1 MIKAYSGYNQLL
13 HAWIYGDDSFEGHT
27 PNNRMFAEGNDLYSY
42 RYGAMI
48 GKKLPNQT
56 ILVDTRSFSNTTSK
70 QQSLLRSAI
79 PSNWNIIYV
88 EDPSQ
93 TPRVLIQRNIGLI
106 KDTLNK
112 IPKAISRKLEY
123 LQTANHERI
132 NVLKLVALYPEQC
145 SLADFRWLE
154 NEFLPVDYIPN
165 YAEWQT
171 KENDKAHQRILKQ
184 QKEDEFRALKGEEQ
198 LALWLNFEANSCYS
212 YTGLTRLRY
221 NEKTQEI
228 QTTQGITIHKDKVK
242 ELYELLR
249 DGKDVI
255 GLKIDNT
262 YTVISLKDNVLC
274 IGCHKLDIKQLLI
287 FGSRVFKNETNIHR
301 PVQSSTQS

>member
-1 MIKAYSGYNQLL
+1 MIKAYQNYNQLL
-13 HAWIYGDDSFEGHT
+13 HNWIYGDEFFEGHT
-27 PNNRMFAEGNDLYSY
+27 PGNRMFAEGNNLYSY

-48 GKKLPNQT
+48 AKKLANQT

-70 QQSLLRSAI
+70 QQGLLQGAI
-79 PSNWNIIYV
+79 PANWNIIYV

-93 TPRVLIQRNIGLI
+93 TPKVIIQRSIGLI
-106 KDTLNK
+106 KDTLDK
-112 IPKAISRKLEY
+112 IPKAIVRKLEH
-123 LQTANHERI
+123 LQTANQERI
-132 NVLKLVALYPEQC
+132 NILKLIALYPEQC

-154 NEFLPVDYIPN
+154 YDFLPSTYISN

-171 KENDKAHQRILKQ
+171 KENDKANKRILKQ

-221 NEKTQEI
+221 NEKTEEI
-228 QTTQGITIHKDKVK
+228 QTTQGISIHKDKVK
-242 ELYELLR
+242 ELYDLLSV
-249 DGKDVI
+249 GESVI

-262 YTVISLKDNVLC
+262 YTVISLVDNILK
-274 IGCHKLDIKQLLI
+274 IGCHSLDVMQLLL
-287 FGSRVFKNETNIHR
+287 FGNKVFKN
-301 PVQSSTQS
+301 

>member
-1 MIKAYSGYNQLL
+1 MITAYSGYNRLL
-13 HAWIYGDDSFEGHT
+13 HAWIYSDETFTGHT
-27 PNNRMFAEGNDLYSY
+27 PGNRMFAEGNDLYSY

-48 GKKLPNQT
+48 AKKLPNQT
-56 ILVDTRSFSNTTSK
+56 ILVDTRSFSVTTSK
-70 QQSLLRSAI
+70 QQTLLRRAI

-88 EDPSQ
+88 EDPSSK
-93 TPRVLIQRNIGLI
+93 PSSLIIRSIGKI
-106 KDTLNK
+106 KDYLDK
-112 IPKAISRKLEY
+112 IPKAHSRKLEH
-123 LQTANHERI
+123 LQSAICERI
-132 NVLKLVALYPEQC
+132 NILKLVTMYPEQC
-145 SLADFRWLE
+145 TLADYQ
-154 NEFLPVDYIPN
+154 FLTSDFNPETYIPN

-171 KENDKAHQRILKQ
+171 KENGKAHKRILKQ
-184 QKEDEFRALKGEEQ
+184 QKEDEVRALKGEEQ

-242 ELYELLR
+242 ELYELLKK
-249 DGKDVI
+249 GKDVI

-274 IGCHKLDIKQLLI
+274 IGCHKLSLLPLLA
-287 FGSRVFKNETNIHR
+287 FGSRVFKNENIHR

>member
-1 MIKAYSGYNQLL
+1 MIKAYKNYDQLL
-13 HAWIYGDDSFEGHT
+13 HSWIYGDESFEGHT
-27 PNNRMFAEGNDLYSY
+27 PNNRMFAEGNNLYSY

-48 GKKLPNQT
+48 AKKLPNQT

-70 QQSLLRSAI
+70 QQSLLRRAI
-79 PSNWNIIYV
+79 PSNWNVIYV

-93 TPRVLIQRNIGLI
+93 TPKVLIQRNIGLI
-106 KDTLNK
+106 KDTLYK

-132 NVLKLVALYPEQC
+132 NILKLIALYPEQC

-154 NEFLPVDYIPN
+154 NNFEPKDYIPTEWIQKQ
-165 YAEWQT
+165 AE
-171 KENDKAHQRILKQ
+171 KELVRIAKQ

-198 LALWLNFEANSCYS
+198 LALWLDFKSNSCYS
-212 YTGLTRLRY
+212 YSGLTRLRY

-242 ELYELLR
+242 ELYELLKE
-249 DGKDVI
+249 GKSVL

-262 YTVISLKDNVLC
+262 YTVIAVSENILT
-274 IGCHKLDIKQLLI
+274 IGCHKLDIKQLLA
-287 FGSRVFKNETNIHR
+287 FGSRVFKNETNIY
-301 PVQSSTQS
+301 